1 MKKYLLLIFICLA
14 FSEIANAQKTNLEL
28 LQGKWQSID
37 DKTNFLI
44 FENNHRKEANIIKGK
59 GDWDDEEFVLSDKCL
74 NDSDKDI
81 ELDKEKDKYISC
93 LESDLCW
100 YIVSIDEKTLSLS
113 YMGRGN
119 TLTYKKVKSKKT
131 QPLIKKTN

>member
-1 MKKYLLLIFICLA
+1 MKKYLLVIFICLA
-14 FSEIANAQKTNLEL
+14 LSQIANAQKTNLEL

-59 GDWDDEEFVLSDKCL
+59 GDWDDEEFILSDKCI

-81 ELDKEKDKYISC
+81 ELGKEKDKYISC

-119 TLTYKKVKSKKT
+119 TLTYKKVKSKRI

>member
-1 MKKYLLLIFICLA
+1 MKKYLLVIFICLA
-14 FSEIANAQKTNLEL
+14 FYEIANAQKTNLEL

-59 GDWDDEEFVLSDKCL
+59 GDWDDEEFVLSDKCI

-100 YIVSIDEKTLSLS
+100 YIVSIDKKTLSLS

-119 TLTYKKVKSKKT
+119 TLTYKKVKSKKI

>member
-1 MKKYLLLIFICLA
+1 MKKYLLVIFICLA
-14 FSEIANAQKTNLEL
+14 FSQIANAQKTNLEL

-59 GDWDDEEFVLSDKCL
+59 GDWDDEEFVLSDKCI